1 MEILNSCKEA
11 IDICLRNRS
20 FTLAHLYTNE
30 IPKSGDMHIH
40 DNYEINYSVSGGKQF
55 LIDKRF
61 YSVLPGDL
69 FFINQYESHYP
80 APSGSQ
86 PHERIV
92 LSVYPDYL
100 RELSSPD
107 TDLTECFFLRPARSG
122 HKLSLSEEEQK
133 RFLYYIHRLSAIQG
147 YGAELL
153 EKAVFLELMVYLN
166 QLFFKNASQDGANL
180 ESTDQDGYS
189 QAAADSCHLQVD
201 QMLAFIDRNLQSPMT
216 LELLSQHFYL
226 SPSYLCRIFKS
237 ATGITINK
245 YISAKRIS
253 RAKELLSSGHSV
265 GETAELCGFNDYSN
279 FLKAFSRTVGITPKK
294 YAQFSSR

>member
-11 IDICLRNRS
+11 IDLCMQNRS

-30 IPKSGDMHIH
+30 IPKNMDMHIH

-61 YSVLPGDL
+61 YSVRSGDL

-100 RELSSPD
+100 KALSSPD
-107 TDLTECFFLRPARSG
+107 TDLNQCFFLRPAGSG

-133 RFLYYIHRLSAIQG
+133 RFLYYVHRLSSIQG

-166 QLFFKNASQDGANL
+166 QLFLKNAGKDSAKQYGASQDGYVQTAV
-180 ESTDQDGYS
+180 
-189 QAAADSCHLQVD
+189 DSSRLQVD
-201 QMLAFIDRNLQSPMT
+201 QILNFIDRNLQSPLT
-216 LELLSQHFYL
+216 LDLLSQNFYL
-226 SPSYLCRIFKS
+226 SSSYLCRIFKS
-237 ATGITINK
+237 ATGTTINK

-253 RAKELLSSGHSV
+253 RAKELLSSGYSV
-265 GETAELCGFNDYSN
+265 GETAELCGYNDYSN
-279 FLKAFSRTVGITPKK
+279 FLKTFTKTVGITPKK
-294 YAQFSSR
+294 YAQLSA